1 MNRADKLPPGQKGNE
16 EPVAQGQENE
26 LRLNR
31 RVTIAVS
38 IASLL
43 TALLGLLSWQMS
55 QLAAKE
61 SDRVVHTYQAS
72 RRLQLALRH
81 ADDVETGVRGFA
93 LTGVDQFL
101 EPYETGREAL
111 ARDFEQLPTL
121 ITDTP
126 LQHRRLTTFKG
137 EAENRLQ
144 TAASMIAERRATG
157 KAPGVAEF
165 LNGKLVMDAMRV
177 TVREMDVEERRLL
190 DEQSQRSQRRR
201 HLTSTAIGFGSFLGV
216 VFLTVAGIVIR
227 RGIAVG
233 ARAECQ
239 VRELNAGLEH
249 RVQQR
254 TAAFEAEAVARRE
267 TEAKLRSSEESL
279 RMLLHGISDYAI
291 YRLDVNGCVASWNSG
306 AARIT
311 GYTAEEILGRHI
323 SIFYP
328 SVGEYEQHAQE
339 SLERAALTG
348 RSEEEALRVRK
359 DGSAFWANAVITCLY
374 DENQKLNGYSKV
386 MRDISARK
394 QSDEE
399 LRKQARLL
407 ELAHDA
413 IIVRDLQAN
422 IVFWNRGAE
431 QMYGWSSKQALG
443 QSVHTLL
450 QTVFPVSLASIEETL
465 RSEGQWEGEL
475 RHTTRAGAEIVV
487 TSRMSLQRDERCEHV
502 ATMEINRDI
511 TDRKQAEEI
520 RERLAAIVDYSN
532 DAIMSNALDGT
543 LTDWNQGAERLFGY
557 AAADV
562 VGKPLSALMSP
573 ELAEKERRMLSRIG
587 RGENVDNFETTW
599 IRKDGTSIFISVAFS
614 PIRDGHG
621 NIIGASK
628 VARDITQRRQAVEI
642 LREKEHLLSE
652 SQRIAHIGS
661 WIWDLAD
668 PEGRLVWSDEV
679 YRMYGAEKETFVPT
693 IDSLIQK
700 VLPDDQS
707 ALRNW
712 ISDCATGKKP
722 ADLEYRVPMA
732 DGSIRYFSR
741 RGELEYDAENKPVRI
756 TGTTQDISERKH
768 GEKLLRES
776 DERFQAMVNG
786 IPQLAWMADAD
797 GSVFWYNQRWYEYT
811 GTTPAEMK
819 GWGWQ
824 NVLHPEMLA
833 EVMEKWPHA
842 IREGELFDM
851 EILLRGAD
859 GTYRTFLTRG
869 VPSKDATGRVVRW
882 FGTNTDIS
890 ERKQNEKWLALQ
902 AEELASSRK
911 ELITQKLTLQS
922 ILDSLEEG
930 LVAANEQGR
939 FILWNPAARRIVG
952 LDSADMS
959 PEEWSAHY
967 GSYLPDM
974 VTPFPNEQNPLAR
987 ALVGEVS
994 SAVMY
999 LRNPALD
1006 RGVWIETNGAPLRDI
1021 HGQIRGGVIAFRDIT
1036 QRKADELEIR
1046 KLNEDL
1052 EERIALRTA
1061 QLQLANKEL
1070 EAFSYSVSHDL
1081 RAPLRHIA
1089 GFSRILI
1096 GEYGETMAPEARSH
1110 VQKIQNAVN
1119 RMGLLVD
1126 TLLEFAKLGRQP
1138 LKVQPNELNAI
1149 VEQAIAVLQPECEGR
1164 DVEWRVGEL
1173 PILKCDRIL
1182 LGQVFQNL
1190 LSNALKY
1197 SRGRSQAIL
1206 EIGSIQ
1212 EEGRAPVIFIRDN
1225 GVGFNMKYAAKLF
1238 EVFQRMHTESEFE
1251 GTGVGLATVNR
1262 IVQKHGGNIWAEAEV
1277 DKGATF
1283 FFTLGAGEAARPT
1296 PAVVAAIV

>member
-1 MNRADKLPPGQKGNE
+1 MNRADKLPSGQKGNE
-16 EPVAQGQENE
+16 EPAALVPGNE
-26 LRLNR
+26 PRLKR

-55 QLAAKE
+55 RLTAEE
-61 SDRVVHTYQAS
+61 SDRIVHTYQAS

-101 EPYETGREAL
+101 EPYETGKEDL
-111 ARDFEQLPTL
+111 GRDFEQLPSL

-126 LQHRRLTTFKG
+126 VQQQRLMTLKA
-137 EAENRLQ
+137 EAENRMQ
-144 TAASMIAERRATG
+144 AAASVIAERRATG

-165 LNGKLVMDAMRV
+165 LNGKHIMDAMRV
-177 TVREMDVEERRLL
+177 TVHEMDVEERRLL
-190 DEQSQRSQRRR
+190 DERSKRSQRRR

-216 VFLTVAGIVIR
+216 VFLMVAGIVIR
-227 RGIAVG
+227 RGIFVV
-233 ARAECQ
+233 ARAERQ
-239 VRELNAGLEH
+239 VRALNADLEY

-254 TAAFEAEAVARRE
+254 TAAFEAEVLARRA
-267 TEAKLRSSEESL
+267 TEAKLSSSEESL
-279 RMLLHGISDYAI
+279 RMLLDGISDYAI

-311 GYTAEEILGRHI
+311 GYTTEEILGQHV

-328 SVGEYEQHAQE
+328 TIGEYERHAQE
-339 SLERAALTG
+339 SLGKAALTG

-359 DGSAFWANAVITCLY
+359 DGSTFWANAVTTSLY
-374 DENQKLNGYSKV
+374 DEKKKLNGYSKV

-394 QSDEE
+394 QSEEE
-399 LRKQARLL
+399 LRKQAKLL
-407 ELAHDA
+407 DLAHDA
-413 IIVRDLQAN
+413 IIVRNLQAN
-422 IVFWNRGAE
+422 IVFWNHGAE
-431 QMYGWSSKQALG
+431 QMYGWSAKEAIG
-443 QSVHTLL
+443 QQVHTLL
-450 QTVFPVSLASIEETL
+450 QTVFPVSLEAVEGTL
-465 RSEGQWEGEL
+465 RSQSEWEGEL
-475 RHTTRAGAEIVV
+475 RHTTRAGAEMVV
-487 TSRMSLQRDERCEHV
+487 TSRMSLQRDEQGKHV

-511 TDRKQAEEI
+511 TDRKQAEEN
-520 RERLAAIVDYSN
+520 RERLAAVVNYST
-532 DAIMSNALDGT
+532 DAIMSKALDGT
-543 LTDWNQGAERLFGY
+543 LTDWNHGAETLFGY
-557 AAADV
+557 AAVDV
-562 VGKPLSALMSP
+562 VGKPIAALMSP
-573 ELAEKERRMLSRIG
+573 KLAEEELRILERIE
-587 RGENVDNFETTW
+587 RGEDVDNFETSW
-599 IRKDGTSIFISVAFS
+599 IRKDGTSIYISVAFS
-614 PIRDGHG
+614 PIRDGQG

-628 VARDITQRRQAVEI
+628 VARDITQRRRAEEI
-642 LREKEHLLSE
+642 LREKEHLLSQ

-661 WIWDLAD
+661 WMCDLAD
-668 PEGRLVWSDEV
+668 PEGRLVWSDEL
-679 YRMYGAEKETFVPT
+679 YRMYGAERESFVPT
-693 IDSLIQK
+693 IESLIQK
-700 VLPDDQS
+700 VFIDDQV

-712 ISDCATGKKP
+712 LVDCIAGKNP

-741 RGELEYDAENKPVRI
+741 RGELEFDAEHKPIRI
-756 TGTTQDISERKH
+756 TGTTQ
-768 GEKLLRES
+768 
-776 DERFQAMVNG
+776 
-786 IPQLAWMADAD
+786 
-797 GSVFWYNQRWYEYT
+797 
-811 GTTPAEMK
+811 
-819 GWGWQ
+819 
-824 NVLHPEMLA
+824 
-833 EVMEKWPHA
+833 
-842 IREGELFDM
+842 
-851 EILLRGAD
+851 
-859 GTYRTFLTRG
+859 
-869 VPSKDATGRVVRW
+869 
-882 FGTNTDIS
+882 DIS

-902 AEELASSRK
+902 AEELARSRQ

-939 FILWNPAARRIVG
+939 FILWNPAAKKIVG

-974 VTPFPNEQNPLAR
+974 VTPFPNELNPLAR

-999 LRNPALD
+999 LRNPSLD
-1006 RGVWIETNGAPLRDI
+1006 RGVWIETNGAPMRDMD
-1021 HGQIRGGVIAFRDIT
+1021 GQIRGGVIAFRDIT

-1052 EERIALRTA
+1052 EERIAFRTA
-1061 QLQLANKEL
+1061 QLQSANKEL

-1149 VEQAIAVLQPECEGR
+1149 VEQGIAILQPECEGR
-1164 DVEWRVGEL
+1164 DVQWRVGEL
-1173 PILKCDRIL
+1173 PIVKCDRIL

-1197 SRGRSQAIL
+1197 SRGRSQAII

-1212 EEGRAPVIFIRDN
+1212 EEGRAPVIFVRDN
-1225 GVGFNMKYAAKLF
+1225 GVGFNIKYAAKLF

-1251 GTGVGLATVNR
+1251 GTGVGLATANR

-1283 FFTLGAGEAARPT
+1283 FFTLGATETVRLTPT
-1296 PAVVAAIV
+1296 GVAAIV

>member
-1 MNRADKLPPGQKGNE
+1 
-16 EPVAQGQENE
+16 
-26 LRLNR
+26 
-31 RVTIAVS
+31 
-38 IASLL
+38 
-43 TALLGLLSWQMS
+43 
-55 QLAAKE
+55 
-61 SDRVVHTYQAS
+61 
-72 RRLQLALRH
+72 
-81 ADDVETGVRGFA
+81 
-93 LTGVDQFL
+93 
-101 EPYETGREAL
+101 
-111 ARDFEQLPTL
+111 
-121 ITDTP
+121 
-126 LQHRRLTTFKG
+126 
-137 EAENRLQ
+137 
-144 TAASMIAERRATG
+144 
-157 KAPGVAEF
+157 
-165 LNGKLVMDAMRV
+165 
-177 TVREMDVEERRLL
+177 
-190 DEQSQRSQRRR
+190 
-201 HLTSTAIGFGSFLGV
+201 
-216 VFLTVAGIVIR
+216 
-227 RGIAVG
+227 
-233 ARAECQ
+233 
-239 VRELNAGLEH
+239 
-249 RVQQR
+249 
-254 TAAFEAEAVARRE
+254 
-267 TEAKLRSSEESL
+267 
-279 RMLLHGISDYAI
+279 
-291 YRLDVNGCVASWNSG
+291 
-306 AARIT
+306 
-311 GYTAEEILGRHI
+311 
-323 SIFYP
+323 
-328 SVGEYEQHAQE
+328 
-339 SLERAALTG
+339 
-348 RSEEEALRVRK
+348 
-359 DGSAFWANAVITCLY
+359 
-374 DENQKLNGYSKV
+374 
-386 MRDISARK
+386 
-394 QSDEE
+394 
-399 LRKQARLL
+399 
-407 ELAHDA
+407 
-413 IIVRDLQAN
+413 
-422 IVFWNRGAE
+422 
-431 QMYGWSSKQALG
+431 
-443 QSVHTLL
+443 
-450 QTVFPVSLASIEETL
+450 
-465 RSEGQWEGEL
+465 
-475 RHTTRAGAEIVV
+475 
-487 TSRMSLQRDERCEHV
+487 
-502 ATMEINRDI
+502 
-511 TDRKQAEEI
+511 
-520 RERLAAIVDYSN
+520 
-532 DAIMSNALDGT
+532 
-543 LTDWNQGAERLFGY
+543 
-557 AAADV
+557 
-562 VGKPLSALMSP
+562 
-573 ELAEKERRMLSRIG
+573 
-587 RGENVDNFETTW
+587 
-599 IRKDGTSIFISVAFS
+599 
-614 PIRDGHG
+614 
-621 NIIGASK
+621 
-628 VARDITQRRQAVEI
+628 
-642 LREKEHLLSE
+642 
-652 SQRIAHIGS
+652 
-661 WIWDLAD
+661 
-668 PEGRLVWSDEV
+668 
-679 YRMYGAEKETFVPT
+679 
-693 IDSLIQK
+693 
-700 VLPDDQS
+700 
-707 ALRNW
+707 
-712 ISDCATGKKP
+712 
-722 ADLEYRVPMA
+722 
-732 DGSIRYFSR
+732 
-741 RGELEYDAENKPVRI
+741 
-756 TGTTQDISERKH
+756 
-768 GEKLLRES
+768 
-776 DERFQAMVNG
+776 
-786 IPQLAWMADAD
+786 
-797 GSVFWYNQRWYEYT
+797 
-811 GTTPAEMK
+811 
-819 GWGWQ
+819 
-824 NVLHPEMLA
+824 MLA

>member
-1 MNRADKLPPGQKGNE
+1 MNRADKLPSGQKGNE
-16 EPVAQGQENE
+16 EPAALVPGNE
-26 LRLNR
+26 PRLKR

-55 QLAAKE
+55 RLTAEE
-61 SDRVVHTYQAS
+61 SDRIVHTYQAS

-101 EPYETGREAL
+101 EPYETGKEDL
-111 ARDFEQLPTL
+111 GRDFEQLPSL

-126 LQHRRLTTFKG
+126 VQQKRLMTLKA
-137 EAENRLQ
+137 EAENRMQ
-144 TAASMIAERRATG
+144 AAASVIAERRATG

-165 LNGKLVMDAMRV
+165 LNGKHIMDAMRV
-177 TVREMDVEERRLL
+177 TVHEMDVEERRLL
-190 DEQSQRSQRRR
+190 DERSKRSQRRR

-216 VFLTVAGIVIR
+216 VFLMVAGIVIR
-227 RGIAVG
+227 RGIFVV
-233 ARAECQ
+233 ARAERQ
-239 VRELNAGLEH
+239 VRALNADLEY

-254 TAAFEAEAVARRE
+254 TAAFEAEVLARRE
-267 TEAKLRSSEESL
+267 TEAKLSSSEESL
-279 RMLLHGISDYAI
+279 RMLLDGISDYAI

-311 GYTAEEILGRHI
+311 GYTTEEILGQHV

-328 SVGEYEQHAQE
+328 TIGEYERHAQE
-339 SLERAALTG
+339 SLGKAALTG

-359 DGSAFWANAVITCLY
+359 DGSTFWANAVTTSLY
-374 DENQKLNGYSKV
+374 DEKKKLNGYSKV

-394 QSDEE
+394 QSEEE
-399 LRKQARLL
+399 LRKQAKLL
-407 ELAHDA
+407 DLAHDA
-413 IIVRDLQAN
+413 IIVRNLQAN
-422 IVFWNRGAE
+422 IVFWNHGAE
-431 QMYGWSSKQALG
+431 QMYGWSAKEAIG
-443 QSVHTLL
+443 QQVHTLL
-450 QTVFPVSLASIEETL
+450 QTVFPVSLEAVEGTL
-465 RSEGQWEGEL
+465 RSQSEWEGEL
-475 RHTTRAGAEIVV
+475 RHTTRAGAEMVV
-487 TSRMSLQRDERCEHV
+487 TSRMSLQRDEQGKHV

-511 TDRKQAEEI
+511 TDRKQAEEN
-520 RERLAAIVDYSN
+520 RERLAAVVNYST
-532 DAIMSNALDGT
+532 DAIMSKALDGT
-543 LTDWNQGAERLFGY
+543 LTDWNHGAETLFGY
-557 AAADV
+557 AAVDV
-562 VGKPLSALMSP
+562 VGKPIAALMSP
-573 ELAEKERRMLSRIG
+573 KLAEEELRILERIE
-587 RGENVDNFETTW
+587 RGEDVDNFETSW
-599 IRKDGTSIFISVAFS
+599 IRKDGTSIYISVAFS
-614 PIRDGHG
+614 PIRDGQG

-628 VARDITQRRQAVEI
+628 VARDITQRRRAEEI
-642 LREKEHLLSE
+642 LREKEHLLSQ

-661 WIWDLAD
+661 WMCDLAD
-668 PEGRLVWSDEV
+668 PEGRLVWSDEL
-679 YRMYGAEKETFVPT
+679 YRMYGAERESFVPT
-693 IDSLIQK
+693 IESLIQK
-700 VLPDDQS
+700 VFIDDQV

-712 ISDCATGKKP
+712 LVDCIAGKNP

-741 RGELEYDAENKPVRI
+741 RGELEFDAEHKPIRI
-756 TGTTQDISERKH
+756 TGTTQ
-768 GEKLLRES
+768 
-776 DERFQAMVNG
+776 
-786 IPQLAWMADAD
+786 
-797 GSVFWYNQRWYEYT
+797 
-811 GTTPAEMK
+811 
-819 GWGWQ
+819 
-824 NVLHPEMLA
+824 
-833 EVMEKWPHA
+833 
-842 IREGELFDM
+842 
-851 EILLRGAD
+851 
-859 GTYRTFLTRG
+859 
-869 VPSKDATGRVVRW
+869 
-882 FGTNTDIS
+882 DIS

-902 AEELASSRK
+902 AEELARSRQ

-939 FILWNPAARRIVG
+939 FILWNPAAKKIVG

-974 VTPFPNEQNPLAR
+974 VTPFPNELNPLAR

-999 LRNPALD
+999 LRNPSLD
-1006 RGVWIETNGAPLRDI
+1006 RGVWIETNGAPMRDTD
-1021 HGQIRGGVIAFRDIT
+1021 GQIRGGVIAFRDIT

-1052 EERIALRTA
+1052 EERIAFRTA
-1061 QLQLANKEL
+1061 QLQSANKEL

-1149 VEQAIAVLQPECEGR
+1149 VEQGIAILQPECEGR
-1164 DVEWRVGEL
+1164 DVQWRVGEL
-1173 PILKCDRIL
+1173 PIVKCDRIL

-1197 SRGRSQAIL
+1197 SRGRSQAII

-1212 EEGRAPVIFIRDN
+1212 
-1225 GVGFNMKYAAKLF
+1225 
-1238 EVFQRMHTESEFE
+1238 
-1251 GTGVGLATVNR
+1251 
-1262 IVQKHGGNIWAEAEV
+1262 
-1277 DKGATF
+1277 
-1283 FFTLGAGEAARPT
+1283 
-1296 PAVVAAIV
+1296 

>member
-1 MNRADKLPPGQKGNE
+1 MNRADKLPSGQKGNE
-16 EPVAQGQENE
+16 EPAAQGQGNE

-61 SDRVVHTYQAS
+61 SDRVVHTHEAS

-81 ADDVETGVRGFA
+81 ADDVEIGVRGFA

-201 HLTSTAIGFGSFLGV
+201 HLTSTAIGLGSFLGV

-306 AARIT
+306 AVRIT
-311 GYTAEEILGRHI
+311 GYTAEEILGRHV

-328 SVGEYEQHAQE
+328 AVGEYEQHAQE
-339 SLERAALTG
+339 SLAKAALTG
-348 RSEEEALRVRK
+348 RSEEEALRIRK
-359 DGSAFWANAVITCLY
+359 DGSGFWANAVITSLY
-374 DENQKLNGYSKV
+374 DENGKLNGYSKV

-399 LRKQARLL
+399 LRKQAKLL

-431 QMYGWSSKQALG
+431 QMYGWSARQALG

-628 VARDITQRRQAVEI
+628 VARDITQRRQAEEI

-700 VLPDDQS
+700 VLPDDRS

-712 ISDCATGKKP
+712 ISDWATGKKP

-741 RGELEYDAENKPVRI
+741 RGEMEYDAENKPIRI
-756 TGTTQDISERKH
+756 TGTTQ
-768 GEKLLRES
+768 
-776 DERFQAMVNG
+776 
-786 IPQLAWMADAD
+786 
-797 GSVFWYNQRWYEYT
+797 
-811 GTTPAEMK
+811 
-819 GWGWQ
+819 
-824 NVLHPEMLA
+824 
-833 EVMEKWPHA
+833 
-842 IREGELFDM
+842 
-851 EILLRGAD
+851 
-859 GTYRTFLTRG
+859 
-869 VPSKDATGRVVRW
+869 
-882 FGTNTDIS
+882 DIS

-902 AEELASSRK
+902 AEKLARSRQ

-939 FILWNPAARRIVG
+939 FILWNPAAKRIVG

-1052 EERIALRTA
+1052 EERIAFRTA
-1061 QLQLANKEL
+1061 QLQSANKEL

-1096 GEYGETMAPEARSH
+1096 DEYGETMAPEARGH

-1126 TLLEFAKLGRQP
+1126 TLLDFAKLGRQP
-1138 LKVQPNELNAI
+1138 LTVQPYELNAI

-1164 DVEWRVGEL
+1164 DVEWLVGEL
-1173 PILKCDRIL
+1173 PIVKCDRIL

-1197 SRGRSQAIL
+1197 SRGRNQAII
-1206 EIGSIQ
+1206 EIGTIQ
-1212 EEGRAPVIFIRDN
+1212 EAGRAPVIFIRDN
-1225 GVGFNMKYAAKLF
+1225 GAGFNMKYAAKLF

-1283 FFTLGAGEAARPT
+1283 FFTLGATETVKLT
-1296 PAVVAAIV
+1296 PAVAAIV

>member
-1 MNRADKLPPGQKGNE
+1 MNRADKPPSGQKGNE
-16 EPVAQGQENE
+16 EPAALVPGNE
-26 LRLNR
+26 PRLKR

-55 QLAAKE
+55 RLTAEE
-61 SDRVVHTYQAS
+61 SDRIVNTYQAS

-101 EPYETGREAL
+101 EPYETGRKAL
-111 ARDFEQLPTL
+111 GSDFEQLPAL

-126 LQHRRLTTFKG
+126 IQQQRLITLKG

-144 TAASMIAERRATG
+144 AASSVIAERRATG
-157 KAPGVAEF
+157 NAPGVAEF
-165 LNGKLVMDAMRV
+165 LNGKHIMDAMRV
-177 TVREMDVEERRLL
+177 TVHDMDVEERRLL
-190 DEQSQRSQRRR
+190 DERSKRSQRRR

-216 VFLTVAGIVIR
+216 VFLMVAGIVIR
-227 RGIAVG
+227 RGIFVV
-233 ARAECQ
+233 ARAERQ
-239 VRELNAGLEH
+239 VRALNADLEY

-254 TAAFEAEAVARRE
+254 TAAFEAEVLARRE
-267 TEAKLRSSEESL
+267 TEAKLSSTEESL
-279 RMLLHGISDYAI
+279 RMLLDGISDYAI

-311 GYTAEEILGRHI
+311 GYTTEEILGRHV

-328 SVGEYEQHAQE
+328 TIGEYERHAQE
-339 SLERAALTG
+339 SLEKAALTG

-359 DGSAFWANAVITCLY
+359 DGSTFWANAVITSLY
-374 DENQKLNGYSKV
+374 DEKKQLNGYSKV

-394 QSDEE
+394 QSEEE
-399 LRKQARLL
+399 LRKQAKLL
-407 ELAHDA
+407 DLAHDA
-413 IIVRDLQAN
+413 IIVRNLQAN
-422 IVFWNRGAE
+422 IVFWNHGAE
-431 QMYGWSSKQALG
+431 QMYGWSAKEAIG
-443 QSVHTLL
+443 QQVHTLL
-450 QTVFPVSLASIEETL
+450 QTVFPVSLEAVEGTV
-465 RSEGQWEGEL
+465 RSQGEWEGEL
-475 RHTTRAGAEIVV
+475 RHTTRAGAEMVV
-487 TSRMSLQRDERCEHV
+487 TSRMSLQRDEQGKHV

-511 TDRKQAEEI
+511 TDRKQAEKN
-520 RERLAAIVDYSN
+520 RERLAAVVNYST
-532 DAIMSNALDGT
+532 DAIMSKTLDGT
-543 LTDWNQGAERLFGY
+543 LTDWNHGAETLFGY
-557 AAADV
+557 AAVDV
-562 VGKPLSALMSP
+562 VGKPIAALMSP
-573 ELAEKERRMLSRIG
+573 ELAKEQLRILERIG
-587 RGENVDNFETTW
+587 RGEDVDNFETSW
-599 IRKDGTSIFISVAFS
+599 IRRDGTSIYISVAFS
-614 PIRDGHG
+614 PIRDGQG
-621 NIIGASK
+621 NVIGASK
-628 VARDITQRRQAVEI
+628 VARDITQRRRAEEI

-661 WIWDLAD
+661 WMCDLSD
-668 PEGRLVWSDEV
+668 SEGRLLWSDEL
-679 YRMYGAEKETFVPT
+679 YRMYGAERESFVPT
-693 IDSLIQK
+693 IESLIRK
-700 VLPDDQS
+700 VFPDDQA

-712 ISDCATGKKP
+712 FVDCAEGKNP

-732 DGSIRYFSR
+732 NGSIRYFSR
-741 RGELEYDAENKPVRI
+741 RGELEFDAENKPIRI
-756 TGTTQDISERKH
+756 TGTTQ
-768 GEKLLRES
+768 
-776 DERFQAMVNG
+776 
-786 IPQLAWMADAD
+786 
-797 GSVFWYNQRWYEYT
+797 
-811 GTTPAEMK
+811 
-819 GWGWQ
+819 
-824 NVLHPEMLA
+824 
-833 EVMEKWPHA
+833 
-842 IREGELFDM
+842 
-851 EILLRGAD
+851 
-859 GTYRTFLTRG
+859 
-869 VPSKDATGRVVRW
+869 
-882 FGTNTDIS
+882 DIS

-902 AEELASSRK
+902 AEELARSRQ

-930 LVAANEQGR
+930 LVAANEQGK
-939 FILWNPAARRIVG
+939 FILWNPAAKRIVG

-1052 EERIALRTA
+1052 EERIAFRTA

-1096 GEYGETMAPEARSH
+1096 GEYGETMAPEARGH
-1110 VQKIQNAVN
+1110 VQKIQNAVT

-1138 LKVQPNELNAI
+1138 LKVQPNELTAI
-1149 VEQAIAVLQPECEGR
+1149 V
-1164 DVEWRVGEL
+1164 
-1173 PILKCDRIL
+1173 
-1182 LGQVFQNL
+1182 
-1190 LSNALKY
+1190 
-1197 SRGRSQAIL
+1197 
-1206 EIGSIQ
+1206 
-1212 EEGRAPVIFIRDN
+1212 
-1225 GVGFNMKYAAKLF
+1225 
-1238 EVFQRMHTESEFE
+1238 
-1251 GTGVGLATVNR
+1251 
-1262 IVQKHGGNIWAEAEV
+1262 
-1277 DKGATF
+1277 
-1283 FFTLGAGEAARPT
+1283 
-1296 PAVVAAIV
+1296 